1 MISKENGGIRASP
14 KVLSMQRCKK
24 FSHPSLIIYFFQT
37 PPIKLKLG
45 LQIGGRLITTHLD
58 QSNHQVNPL
67 MSQTSEVALQVQKLV
82 NSLNPTLTLSQR
94 ALTTKRKPLNYRN

>member
-1 MISKENGGIRASP
+1 MISKENGGIRALL
-14 KVLSMQRCKK
+14 KVLCHKK
-24 FSHPSLIIYFFQT
+24 FSHPSLIIYFFPT

-67 MSQTSEVALQVQKLV
+67 MSQTSGVALQVRKLV
-82 NSLNPTLTLSQR
+82 SNLNSTLTLSQR
-94 ALTTKRKPLNYRN
+94 ALVQPIVWENL